1 MEGFCLGISLRRRS
15 KSPIGLDIGTNT
27 FRVAQ
32 LRRGGERP
40 LLINYGS
47 IKVPLGIISE
57 GEVMDP
63 EAVSKTLISLWK
75 NLNLSEK
82 RVVIGVANQKVVA
95 RLIVLPYMQKKE
107 LKSALRYQAQD
118 YIPIPLEEAIL
129 DFDVVG
135 EFVSDENERMIEV
148 LLVAAR
154 RDMIE
159 SHIEAVETAGL
170 IPLAIDVSSLAF
182 ARSLVG
188 DTSALAEAIG
198 EQAVALVNISSGT
211 TNIVVVENELPR
223 FTRTSSIAGN
233 TFTEVLA
240 DKLHLTFE
248 EAENLKIKI
257 GLPPVNSK
265 SSGEESNGERQ
276 EVQEILLQVANEFI
290 ADLRRSLDYYLAQ
303 ATRVRNIERIIV
315 TGGAAYMT
323 NLIEHLSAALKLTVE
338 IGHPL
343 RSVRLT
349 KDLIRRGVA
358 EDEASMAVCL
368 GLALRGL
375 DL

>member
-1 MEGFCLGISLRRRS
+1 MEGFYLGFFPLRRS
-15 KSPIGLDIGTNT
+15 KLPIGLDIGTNT

-32 LRRGGERP
+32 LKKGGEKP

-95 RLIVLPYMQKKE
+95 RLIVLPYMQRKE

-118 YIPIPLEEAIL
+118 YIPIPVEEAIL
-129 DFDVVG
+129 DFEVVG

-159 SHIEAVETAGL
+159 NYIEAVQTAGL

-182 ARSLVG
+182 ARSLVS
-188 DTSALAEAIG
+188 DTEALTKTVDK
-198 EQAVALVNISSGT
+198 QAVALVNISSGT
-211 TNIVVVENELPR
+211 TNIVVVEDDLPR

-233 TFTEVLA
+233 TFTEALA
-240 DKLHLTFE
+240 EKLHLTFE
-248 EAENLKIKI
+248 EAENLKIKT
-257 GLPPVNSK
+257 GLPPIAGK
-265 SSGEESNGERQ
+265 SSPGDVSEETQ
-276 EVQEILLQVANEFI
+276 EVQEILLQVTNEFI

-303 ATRVRNIERIIV
+303 ATRVRNIGRIIV

-338 IGHPL
+338 MGHPL

-349 KDLIRRGVA
+349 KDLIKKGVA

-368 GLALRGL
+368 GLAFRGL

>member
-1 MEGFCLGISLRRRS
+1 
-15 KSPIGLDIGTNT
+15 
-27 FRVAQ
+27 
-32 LRRGGERP
+32 
-40 LLINYGS
+40 
-47 IKVPLGIISE
+47 
-57 GEVMDP
+57 MDP

-118 YIPIPLEEAIL
+118 YIPIPIEEAIL

-159 SHIEAVETAGL
+159 NHIEAVQTAGL

-188 DTSALAEAIG
+188 DTSALAETID

-248 EAENLKIKI
+248 EAENLKIKT

-265 SSGEESNGERQ
+265 SPSEDIDGEAQ

-349 KDLIRRGVA
+349 KDLIRKGVA